1 MWCGDGHVRLSPS
14 DSCIIKATF
23 VCVCFLDIWTCWL
36 ESCQSGERVK
46 APRGRKSS
54 VTSKFFNS
62 LPGAFSFPLAL
73 SHIVRSTDIESF
85 PDMLPFCQSQT
96 LHPQST
102 LGLCG
107 PSLQFNNSI
116 ILSHRTTCDI
126 KAWIPSRCAFVFNPF
141 SLICGCYHLF
151 NSVFTVDDW
160 KKWKQPVMYTCG
172 WWLTITF
179 LLVKFFWVY
188 IVGLNISISE
198 VFQFIQQINL
208 ILQLNAA

>member
-1 MWCGDGHVRLSPS
+1 MYNQSYFC
-14 DSCIIKATF
+14 

-36 ESCQSGERVK
+36 ESCQSGEQVK

-73 SHIVRSTDIESF
+73 SHIVRSTDHRIISWYATL
-85 PDMLPFCQSQT
+85 LPESQT

-151 NSVFTVDDW
+151 NSVF
-160 KKWKQPVMYTCG
+160 
-172 WWLTITF
+172 WWDIIETHGRRLEKMETASHVHMRAMTYYYISTSEI
-179 LLVKFFWVY
+179 LLGIY
-188 IVGLNISISE
+188 CNIE
-198 VFQFIQQINL
+198 
-208 ILQLNAA
+208 